1 MNIKDIA
8 KLAGVGVATVSRVI
22 NNQAEVK
29 EETRKKVLEV
39 IEKYNYI
46 PNNSARNLK
55 RTSSKNIGVLV
66 DSRHNPFFYEIMN
79 ILGNKIHNLGYSMIL
94 KNNHG
99 FRNDV
104 VAIREFVIEK
114 KLAGIICVGLN
125 LNDAEEDT
133 IKAIDI
139 PIVVVSSN
147 INTENIKN
155 NISSLN
161 IDDFQSAYLATKLFI
176 DYGHREIGII
186 SAKEENDRCGSLRLK
201 GYKKALEEY
210 GIEFKEEHVEYGTYD
225 LKSGYEAMER
235 LIKGKSMPSAVF
247 IISDIMAIGAMR
259 ACNDNCVNI
268 SKDVSIIG
276 FDGIEYGEYV
286 VPSLSTVKQPFEHMA
301 NESVDLIMELINN
314 KSKNKHLLFQT
325 EIIERESLRKLR

>member
-8 KLAGVGVATVSRVI
+8 KIAGVGVATVSRVI
-22 NNQAEVK
+22 NNQDDVK
-29 EETRKKVLEV
+29 AETRKRVLEV

-66 DSRHNPFFYEIMN
+66 DSGHNPFFYEIMN
-79 ILGNKIHNLGYSMIL
+79 IIGNRIHNLGYSMIV

-99 FRNDV
+99 FRNDL

-114 KLAGIICVGLN
+114 KLVGIICVGLN
-125 LNDAEEDT
+125 LNDAEEDV
-133 IKAIDI
+133 IKSIDI

-155 NISSLN
+155 SISSLN
-161 IDDFQSAYLATKLFI
+161 IDDYQSAYMTTKLLI
-176 DYGHREIGII
+176 DYGHREIGMI
-186 SAKEENDRCGSLRLK
+186 SVKEENDRCGSLRLE
-201 GYKKALEEY
+201 GYKKALEEH
-210 GIEFKEEHVEYGTYD
+210 GIKFKEEYVEYGSYD

-235 LIKGKSMPSAVF
+235 LIKGKYMPSAVF

-259 ACNDNCVNI
+259 ACRDNCINI
-268 SKDVSIIG
+268 SKDVSVIG
-276 FDGIEYGEYV
+276 FDGIDYGEYLQ
-286 VPSLSTVKQPFEHMA
+286 PSLSTVKQPFEHMA
-301 NESVDLIMELINN
+301 KESVDLIMELIQG
-314 KSKNKHLLFQT
+314 KSKNKHIVFDT
-325 EIIERESLRKLR
+325 EIIERESLSKLI